1 MDKDEKVGRAPAR
14 RVPPRR
20 LSPRPV
26 RAVARGSAC
35 NTRLPPSQRS
45 PAHSVPPKAA
55 PGSGAAALAASW
67 PNAHAAYAN
76 PTAAVQSLI
85 EKVTD
90 NNESPAP
97 GWALDQMAR
106 LTMQKPGIELEMV
119 ELLYKRLT
127 KNSCDVKLK
136 TLRAMHFISRR
147 GSVAFRRAMQRG
159 SQQIRVHL
167 SKFRPQL
174 LAPSRY
180 HSLSTHDARRTGAS
194 SEWRAIFAR
203 SAGLPPLIRQA
214 AFPALSARD

>member
-1 MDKDEKVGRAPAR
+1 MTE
-14 RVPPRR
+14 
-20 LSPRPV
+20 
-26 RAVARGSAC
+26 
-35 NTRLPPSQRS
+35 
-45 PAHSVPPKAA
+45 
-55 PGSGAAALAASW
+55 
-67 PNAHAAYAN
+67 
-76 PTAAVQSLI
+76 
-85 EKVTD
+85 

-167 SKFRPQL
+167 SKFRPNCP
-174 LAPSRY
+174 PSRNQEPIS
-180 HSLSTHDARRTGAS
+180 H
-194 SEWRAIFAR
+194 F
-203 SAGLPPLIRQA
+203 
-214 AFPALSARD
+214 